1 MQQPYMETTITTLF
15 EDEHLLI
22 IHKPSGIAVQHQDK
36 SNNLGGQINM
46 SYQAVHRLDQR
57 VSGLLMLAKTPKIF
71 NELSKAFQERK
82 ITKKYKAVV
91 AQTPKLAS
99 AELIHFLRKN
109 SHQKKSEVFQNQVAH
124 SKEAKLRY
132 QIIEQ
137 SNRYCLLEV
146 ELITGL
152 FHQIRAQLAKIGSPI
167 VGDQKYGYP
176 RSSPDGSI
184 FLQAHS
190 LSFRHPIQD
199 QEMQFEIEMPALWG
213 KFGFGPPLI
222 LPDTPPE
229 G

>member
-1 MQQPYMETTITTLF
+1 METTITTIF

-36 SNNLGGQINM
+36 ANNLGGQININF
-46 SYQAVHRLDQR
+46 QAVHRLDQR

-71 NELSKAFQERK
+71 NEISKSFQERK
-82 ITKKYKAVV
+82 ILKKYKAVV
-91 AQTPKLAS
+91 AQTPKIAS

-137 SNRYCLLEV
+137 SNRYCLLEI

-184 FLQAHS
+184 FLQAYY
-190 LSFRHPIQD
+190 LSFPHPVHQ
-199 QEMQFEIEMPALWG
+199 QQMTFEIPMPNLWE
-213 KFGFGPPLI
+213 KFGFNSPI
-222 LPDTPPE
+222 ISPDTPLE
-229 G
+229 A

>member
-1 MQQPYMETTITTLF
+1 METTITTIF

-36 SNNLGGQINM
+36 SNNLGGQINV

-57 VSGLLMLAKTPKIF
+57 VSGLLMLAKSPKIF
-71 NELSKAFQERK
+71 NELSKSFQERK

-184 FLQAHS
+184 FLQAYF
-190 LSFRHPIQD
+190 LSFPHPINK
-199 QEMQFEIEMPALWG
+199 QELTFELPMPSIWE
-213 KFGFGPPLI
+213 KFGFNSSLI
-222 LPDTPPE
+222 SPDTPL
-229 G
+229 